1 MENPIY
7 VLKTNE
13 SAWAPTQNAKQV
25 VFAKKAVRIILVVLL
40 LGSFVFGDNLFGE
53 LSLMPKVLL
62 IAIFLG
68 TWFAKAKEKVAK
80 PFEIRFYEDY
90 LVLYREK
97 RYYSTKVS
105 RQEFDKFMY
114 KDIEKIVYRTDTHRI
129 NIYGMVEGI
138 WYEYKRDGSLPEKPS
153 YHKTTDSLAYFYTNE
168 APDVDFVE
176 VFEKYTPVKVTI
188 QD

>member
-7 VLKTNE
+7 VLRTNE

-25 VFAKKAVRIILVVLL
+25 AFAKKAVRIILVVLL

-68 TWFAKAKEKVAK
+68 TCFAKDKEKVAK
-80 PFEIRFYEDY
+80 PFEIRFYEDH

-97 RYYSTKVS
+97 RYYSPKVS
-105 RQEFDKFMY
+105 RKEIDKFMY

-138 WYEYKRDGSLPEKPS
+138 WYEYKRDGSLPENPS
-153 YHKTTDSLAYFYTNE
+153 YHKTTNSLAYFYTNE
-168 APDVDFVE
+168 APEVDFVE

-188 QD
+188 QE